1 MTQLKINT
9 GLTPNDKSADSLYS
23 AFNKVNAN
31 FTELYGLAG
40 TGTGGVLTQ
49 EMVQDYAASMISN
62 GTHTGIT
69 IVYDDAANVID
80 FTVESLLNLDGGSA
94 SSVYGHEDV
103 LIDGGSA

>member
-9 GLTPNDKSADSLYS
+9 GSTPNDKSADSLYS

-31 FTELYGLAG
+31 FTELYGL
-40 TGTGGVLTQ
+40 TGTGGVLSQ

-62 GTHTGIT
+62 GTHTGIS
-69 IVYDDAANVID
+69 IVYNDAANVID
-80 FTVESLLNLDGGSA
+80 FTVESLSNLDGGSA